1 MHTSARR
8 ADSGLAP
15 NRGPAM
21 FVGFCRRSR
30 QFRMMDLPDLME
42 NMQAGWSQMM
52 NDGPASMQRMLSGA
66 GMSPGAWAGAA
77 MAPAPGAWM
86 RRGGCGCGCGGDCGC
101 GSSGSDCGC
110 GCGGKQNCT
119 CHCECCVCDADVL
132 VHARCG
138 EIRRIPLTFEND
150 TRRDKPVVLT
160 LEKFVSAGG
169 RDLGWSARLS
179 ETQFTLHP
187 CDEHTVSLLVQIKCK
202 SDAPPASTPA
212 ENPNTP
218 GTIPGVPTTN
228 VNVGLNTAANAAATR
243 DDIFGSVDKCEVAY
257 ATIRAE
263 GCLTRPIVVAVAVLP
278 DDCDSF
284 RHPCGCGCCND

>member
-1 MHTSARR
+1 MQTSARR
-8 ADSGLAP
+8 ADSGFTS

-30 QFRMMDLPDLME
+30 QFRMMDLPDFVD
-42 NMQAGWSQMM
+42 NMQAGWSQMV
-52 NDGPASMQRMLSGA
+52 NDGSTSMQRMWSGA
-66 GMSPGAWAGAA
+66 GMAPAVWAGPGMMIPSPGAWTRKG
-77 MAPAPGAWM
+77 
-86 RRGGCGCGCGGDCGC
+86 GCGCGGDCSC
-101 GSSGSDCGC
+101 GSGATDCGC
-110 GCGGKQNCT
+110 GCGCSGKQNCT

-169 RDLGWSARLS
+169 RDLGWTARLS

-187 CDEHTVSLLVQIKCK
+187 CDEHTVSLLVQITCK
-202 SDAPPASTPA
+202 TDTPTTPQPGD
-212 ENPNTP
+212 NPNTP
-218 GTIPGVPTTN
+218 PNSIPGVPTSN
-228 VNVGLNTAANAAATR
+228 VNAGANTPATR

-278 DDCDSF
+278 DDCDAF
-284 RHPCGCGCCND
+284 RHPCGCGCCCND